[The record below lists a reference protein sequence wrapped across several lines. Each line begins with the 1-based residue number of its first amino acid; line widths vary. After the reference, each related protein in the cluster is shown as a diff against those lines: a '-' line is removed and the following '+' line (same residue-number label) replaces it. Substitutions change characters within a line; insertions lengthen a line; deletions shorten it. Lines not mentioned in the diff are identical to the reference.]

1 MVQNSATF
9 ARTADLRARQAR
21 RKELKRLLREVLPHN
36 LPEVLIPKILTW
48 VGYDLIEDK
57 PIKPL
62 RHSTR
67 NRDPV
72 YTGQKTIGGAPS
84 KRSAPLVRVGN
95 TAEKMAGNIGDDL
108 LKGVSGGG
116 GDGCG
121 PKIKEM
127 QDLKCAFE
135 GLVNERKRLKG
146 TKKQAGAQHPP
157 NPFFSVP
164 LGITASATSPAPWQT
179 QPPSAA
185 AEREQPTAPAEREPP
200 TAPDECVLLVPPMAT
215 GEKTT
220 LVDQEQPE
228 PETPSVRSGC
238 PLKVWM

>member
-21 RKELKRLLREVLPHN
+21 RKELKRLLREVLPQK

-84 KRSAPLVRVGN
+84 KRSAPLVRVG
-95 TAEKMAGNIGDDL
+95 TEL
-108 LKGVSGGG
+108 R
-116 GDGCG
+116 
-121 PKIKEM
+121 
-127 QDLKCAFE
+127 FE
-135 GLVNERKRLKG
+135 LIAR
-146 TKKQAGAQHPP
+146 P
-157 NPFFSVP
+157 
-164 LGITASATSPAPWQT
+164 
-179 QPPSAA
+179 
-185 AEREQPTAPAEREPP
+185 ERESRSPRPLTPP
-200 TAPDECVLLVPPMAT
+200 TNPRFWAPLND
-215 GEKTT
+215 
-220 LVDQEQPE
+220 
-228 PETPSVRSGC
+228 
-238 PLKVWM
+238 

>member
-84 KRSAPLVRVGN
+84 KRSAPLVRVG
-95 TAEKMAGNIGDDL
+95 TEL
-108 LKGVSGGG
+108 R
-116 GDGCG
+116 
-121 PKIKEM
+121 
-127 QDLKCAFE
+127 FE
-135 GLVNERKRLKG
+135 LIAR
-146 TKKQAGAQHPP
+146 P
-157 NPFFSVP
+157 
-164 LGITASATSPAPWQT
+164 
-179 QPPSAA
+179 
-185 AEREQPTAPAEREPP
+185 ERESDSESETVDPANQFSILG
-200 TAPDECVLLVPPMAT
+200 TN
-215 GEKTT
+215 
-220 LVDQEQPE
+220 
-228 PETPSVRSGC
+228 
-238 PLKVWM
+238 

>member
-84 KRSAPLVRVGN
+84 KRSAPLVRVG
-95 TAEKMAGNIGDDL
+95 TEL
-108 LKGVSGGG
+108 R
-116 GDGCG
+116 
-121 PKIKEM
+121 
-127 QDLKCAFE
+127 FE
-135 GLVNERKRLKG
+135 LIAKSDSESE
-146 TKKQAGAQHPP
+146 P
-157 NPFFSVP
+157 
-164 LGITASATSPAPWQT
+164 ID
-179 QPPSAA
+179 
-185 AEREQPTAPAEREPP
+185 PTN
-200 TAPDECVLLVPPMAT
+200 
-215 GEKTT
+215 
-220 LVDQEQPE
+220 QF
-228 PETPSVRSGC
+228 
-238 PLKVWM
+238 